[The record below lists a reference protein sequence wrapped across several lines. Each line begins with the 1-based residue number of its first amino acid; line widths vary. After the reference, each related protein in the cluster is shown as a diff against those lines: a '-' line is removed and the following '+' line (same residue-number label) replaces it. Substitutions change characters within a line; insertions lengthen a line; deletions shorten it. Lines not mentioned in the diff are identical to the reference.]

1 MRVMVVQG
9 DKLQAEMY
17 KDAYEMAGDEVV
29 VASGAQ
35 DAITKLD
42 KGNVDLIL
50 LDLILPGRSGV
61 EVLHELNSYDDWQE
75 IPVALIT
82 DNHPKSFKISQSD
95 MSRYSVKQLFFK
107 QNTTPKQVVE
117 QTKQL
122 VA

>member
-1 MRVMVVQG
+1 MKVMIVQG

-17 KDAYEMAGDEVV
+17 KDAYEMEGNQVV

-42 KGNVDLIL
+42 KGGVDLIL

-82 DNHPKSFKISQSD
+82 DNHPKTFKISESD
-95 MSRYSVKQLFFK
+95 MGRYSVKQLFFK
-107 QNTTPKQVVE
+107 QNTTPKQVA
-117 QTKQL
+117 QKSKQL